1 MHITCSCIFCF
12 RKPSRSLHAFFFA
25 DIGHWFRWR
34 CRCRTRWTIAVCMAT
49 AYCPRCC
56 TARGSIR
63 CWAASPRHRTM
74 SSCETRN
81 TWHKHLPHICQD
93 LQCIVEML
101 GRGLMLC
108 SQPTCST
115 CNAAAVGVGVED
127 AMAAAYENFFP
138 AVWAWLLRMGQG
150 MNPLNRKASGGHVE
164 YEIWTHNGQQIE

>member
-1 MHITCSCIFCF
+1 MPLQNTVDDSSVHGNGILSSLLYREGKHLLLSCL
-12 RKPSRSLHAFFFA
+12 P
-25 DIGHWFRWR
+25 
-34 CRCRTRWTIAVCMAT
+34 
-49 AYCPRCC
+49 
-56 TARGSIR
+56 
-63 CWAASPRHRTM
+63 AAPDDEFLDS
-74 SSCETRN
+74 RN
-81 TWHKHLPHICQD
+81 TWHKHLLHICQD

-150 MNPLNRKASGGHVE
+150 MNPLHRKSSGGHVE